1 LKTERKLLINPDLA
15 LPATMILAVA
25 FLIASSVAITF
36 TGGAVIDLNK
46 VGANILGV

>member
-1 LKTERKLLINPDLA
+1 MKTEKKKFINPDLA
-15 LPATMILAVA
+15 LPAAIIFVAA